1 MKHIY
6 LFLITLM
13 ITTSA
18 LAQTETLAKW
28 TFPSN
33 DLADTLVEEANT
45 FNQNAY
51 LSTMGGTGAIEMKN
65 GETSKAAQCNGWH
78 EGNGVKAWYIQ
89 ISTEGHQNIT
99 LSSKQQSGN
108 TDAGPRDFKLQ
119 YKTSIEGEWTDVE
132 NGTITVLN
140 DWTTSALTDI
150 PLPAEC
156 DNQEI
161 LFIRW
166 VLTSNL
172 DINGVDLIESGKTKI
187 DDIEIKGDV
196 FTSLDQIS
204 EGKTLV
210 NVYQINDNQLYFTS
224 STLIKK
230 ITQYDISGRI
240 LNEKTVSEY
249 TGYIA
254 ARQYKGLNIFVFED
268 YNGNKYSRKV
278 ILK

>member
-166 VLTSNL
+166 VLISNL

>member
-51 LSTMGGTGAIEMKN
+51 LSTMGGTGAIEIKN
-65 GETSKAAQCNGWH
+65 GETSKAAQCNGW
-78 EGNGVKAWYIQ
+78 ENGTDAKAWYIQ
-89 ISTEGHQNIT
+89 LSTESHQNIT
-99 LSSKQQSGN
+99 VSSKQQSGN
-108 TDAGPRDFKLQ
+108 NDPGPKDFKLQ
-119 YKTSIEGEWTDVE
+119 YKIGETGEWTDVE
-132 NGTITVLN
+132 NGDITVLN
-140 DWTTSALTDI
+140 DWTTSALADI

-156 DNQEI
+156 DNQEV

-166 VLTSNL
+166 VLSSNL
-172 DINGVDLIESGKTKI
+172 DINGAELIESGKTKI

-210 NVYQINDNQLYFTS
+210 NVYQINDNQIYFTS

-254 ARQYKGLNIFVFED
+254 ARQCKGLNIFVFED
-268 YNGNKYSRKV
+268 YNGTKYSRKV

>member
-1 MKHIY
+1 
-6 LFLITLM
+6 M

-65 GETSKAAQCNGWH
+65 GETSKAAQCNGW
-78 EGNGVKAWYIQ
+78 ESGTDAKAWYIQ
-89 ISTEGHQNIT
+89 LSTESHQNIT
-99 LSSKQQSGN
+99 VSSKQQSGN
-108 TDAGPRDFKLQ
+108 NDPGPKDFKLQ
-119 YKTSIEGEWTDVE
+119 YKIGETGEWTDVE
-132 NGTITVLN
+132 NGDITVLN
-140 DWTTSALTDI
+140 DWTTSALADI

-156 DNQEI
+156 DNQEV

-166 VLTSNL
+166 VLSSNL
-172 DINGVDLIESGKTKI
+172 DINGVELLESGKTKI

-204 EGKTLV
+204 EGKTQV
-210 NVYQINDNQLYFTS
+210 NVYQINDGQLYFTS

-230 ITQYDISGRI
+230 IMQYDISGRI

-268 YNGNKYSRKV
+268 YNGTKYSRKV